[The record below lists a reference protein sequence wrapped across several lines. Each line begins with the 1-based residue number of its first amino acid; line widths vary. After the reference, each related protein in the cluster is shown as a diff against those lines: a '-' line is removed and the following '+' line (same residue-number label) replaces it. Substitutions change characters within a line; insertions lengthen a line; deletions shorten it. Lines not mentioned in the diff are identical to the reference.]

1 MDLLK
6 VPPQR
11 TGDVLPDR
19 ARTLQRHFQQIHYY

>member
-19 ARTLQRHFQQIHYY
+19 ARSVRTPPSTR